1 MAKAFSDREKE
12 EIRDRLLEEGVRLF
26 HENGSRSLSIRELTA
41 RAGISPGSFYHFFSD
56 KRELV
61 LEIAAYRSR
70 QKITAVLERLR
81 EETADPAGVLIRLL
95 TALFADM
102 ARKFNEKQMYRD
114 MLRLLTESKN
124 AEPAGGAYDAYL
136 KQAAEILAQKD
147 PPLVMDL
154 EGMRNLLAAAALLMA
169 DRDRLKEP
177 YGSQLIGLLLENG
190 IRRYVTVE
198 KEHEEH
204 E

>member
-95 TALFADM
+95 TALFVDM

-136 KQAAEILAQKD
+136 KQAAEILRQKD

-169 DRDRLKEP
+169 DRERLKEP